1 MNRAV
6 SYPFCLERR
15 VSVPFKRR
23 LRSVKLYSGG
33 GLTENVTWEVNFI
46 QVTEVSTFEQYLVA

>member
-1 MNRAV
+1 M
-6 SYPFCLERR
+6 
-15 VSVPFKRR
+15 SVPFKRR

-46 QVTEVSTFEQYLVA
+46 QVTEVSTFEQSLVA